1 MNLPDEGHRPP
12 APARATTPPAQA
24 TTPPAQAP
32 APTVADVADTAGV
45 SRQTVSNVVN
55 APHRVRPE
63 TRTRVEEAIAALGY
77 QPNRAARALRV
88 AASRLIGYRVEPVHD
103 ESMANIHDRFLHALA
118 EAGREADHHLLLF
131 TADDAEDEIAACGR
145 LFRTGGVDGFV
156 IYGIDHGDR
165 RPAALL
171 RLGAPFAAFGRTDHD
186 ADHPWVDVDNAAGTA
201 AAVEH
206 LVARGHRRIG
216 FLGWPEGSAVGDRR
230 AEGWRTT
237 LDKHGLLVD
246 AHCLDVRSE
255 DTAAVGAALTAYL
268 LDRAQPPTALV
279 AASDTL
285 AIGAVQTARTRGLVV
300 GRDLAVVGFDDT
312 PIARALDLSS
322 VRQPIEAVGRAV
334 MRALLDRLPGAPST
348 ADPAE
353 PTGRLLDPVLVVRGS
368 SAAPLSRP
376 TS

>member
-1 MNLPDEGHRPP
+1 MDLALYPTEGAPVNLADEGSESPTQVP
-12 APARATTPPAQA
+12 APV
-24 TTPPAQAP
+24 
-32 APTVADVADTAGV
+32 PTVADVADTAGV

-88 AASRLIGYRVEPVHD
+88 AASRLIGYRIEPVHD
-103 ESMANIHDRFLHALA
+103 ECTANIHDRFLHALA
-118 EAGREADHHLLLF
+118 DAGREADHHLLLF
-131 TADDAEDEIAACGR
+131 TADDAEDELAACAR

-156 IYGIDHGDR
+156 IYSIDRGDR
-165 RPAALL
+165 RPSALL
-171 RLGAPFAAFGRTDHD
+171 RLGAPFAAFGRSDYD
-186 ADHPWVDVDNAAGTA
+186 ADHPWVDVNNAAGTA

-206 LVARGHRRIG
+206 LVARGHRRIA

-230 AEGWRTT
+230 AEGWRGA
-237 LDKHGLLVD
+237 LDKHGLLAD
-246 AHCLDVRSE
+246 SHALDVRSE
-255 DTAAVGAALTAYL
+255 DSAGAGAALTAYL
-268 LDRAQPPTALV
+268 LDRDRPPTALV

-285 AIGAVQTARTRGLVV
+285 AIGAVQTVRARGLVV

-312 PIARALDLSS
+312 PTARVLDLSS
-322 VRQPIEAVGRAV
+322 VRQPLEAVGRAI

-348 ADPAE
+348 TDQKE
-353 PTGRLLDPVLVVRGS
+353 PTGRLLDPTLVVRAS